1 MSTAATVFLSIFGG
15 GSLVTLITFLVKR
28 HDDKKDKNSEVL
40 KEVKD
45 IKKDVHDFKEEVERR
60 FDQMERKVDDS
71 KAIQARA
78 RVLRFNDEVQTGSVF
93 SRSAWSQT
101 QRDIA
106 DYEAHCEKYKDF
118 PNGEANS
125 AIINLRH
132 VYGELLERERQG
144 ETVFL

>member
-45 IKKDVHDFKEEVERR
+45 IKKDVHDFKEEVKQR
-60 FDQMERKVDDS
+60 FDQMDRKIDDGQ
-71 KAIQARA
+71 AIQARA
-78 RVLRFNDEVQTGSVF
+78 RILRFSDELQNGHIFSKEAWNQTFEDMSMYAEHCDKYDDF
-93 SRSAWSQT
+93 KNKK
-101 QRDIA
+101 A
-106 DYEAHCEKYKDF
+106 DV
-118 PNGEANS
+118 
-125 AIINLRH
+125 AIKNVSKVH
-132 VYGELLERERQG
+132 AELLARERQG